1 MKIQPI
7 DWEKIFAKDATDKGL
22 IFKIYEQLIQL
33 KKKNSIKK
41 WTEESFLQRT
51 HTDGQQAHEK
61 MLNIANY

>member
-7 DWEKIFAKDATDKGL
+7 DWEKIFAKDVTDKGL

-33 KKKNSIKK
+33 KKKKNLKK